1 MQLSNVT
8 KRQVAPAKSSKAFT
22 LIELLVV
29 IAIIA
34 ILAAILFP
42 VFAQAKV
49 AAKGTAA
56 LSNAKQSTLASIMYS
71 GDNDDMQVL
80 FAIQNDTT
88 APADNH
94 RPWSVLMLPYMK
106 SANIFQD
113 PLTTIWKPF
122 PTGTDELNMTYATQF
137 SYVYEIHSPV
147 AFYGGTD
154 WRVNT
159 QSQTSLANVANTV
172 FMVESRRIGD
182 GGPWWWYG
190 AGLGFDDAF
199 NVGVPVAPGSYSQNP
214 LSIAPPGYGSWGVGS
229 VSGWT
234 NVIAD
239 LPKGSYTAGVASRKA
254 GQTIVTFADG
264 HASTMAPSRLAQGTN
279 WSPTTNSTS
288 TVIIPASVDKYM
300 WDNL

>member
-49 AAKGTAA
+49 AAKGSAA
-56 LSNAKQSTLASIMYS
+56 LSNAKQDSLASIMYS
-71 GDNDDMQVL
+71 ADADDFQVL
-80 FAIQNDTT
+80 FAVQNDTT
-88 APADNH
+88 APADNQ
-94 RPWSVLMLPYMK
+94 RPWSVLLLPYMK

-122 PTGTDELNMTYATQF
+122 PTGTDTLNMTYATQLT
-137 SYVYEIHSPV
+137 YVYEIHCPT

-154 WRVNT
+154 WRTNAST
-159 QSQTSLANVANTV
+159 QTALAAPANTIL
-172 FMVESRRIGD
+172 FAEARRIGD

-190 AGLGFDDAF
+190 AGLGFDDAY

-214 LSIAPPGYGSWGVGS
+214 LCIAPAGYGSWGVGS
-229 VSGWT
+229 ISGWT
-234 NVIAD
+234 TTD
-239 LPKGSYTAGVASRKA
+239 LTLGGLTAGVASRKA
-254 GQTIVTFADG
+254 GQSIVTFADG
-264 HASTMAPSRLAQGTN
+264 HASTMSPARLAQGTN
-279 WSPTTNSTS
+279 WTPTTNSTA
-288 TVIIPASVDKYM
+288 TVINDVNKYM